1 MKVAGTVSLFL
12 AALAVGLVSAQQP
25 YQFRTKVDM
34 VSVAVAVTD
43 KKGNFIK
50 DLRAEDFIVSEDGVE
65 QKIVLFGAGLEQSWV
80 DLDAELKE
88 ELSGEQVMGL
98 ILDSSG
104 SMEHDMR
111 LVRQAAIKF
120 LTNIPRTKHMVIV
133 DFDENI
139 RVSEYSSDDQRL
151 IADRIYDVEAEGW
164 TALYDAVATFL
175 ERVHAYSG
183 RKALVVYSDGVDS
196 RSALGRGECLDM
208 VRSTDVTIHTIQLG
222 GSSRSSDTARRLNEG
237 AFLREI
243 SSLTGG
249 SHAMPNSLEQLD
261 TFYDKILEELYSQY
275 TLGYVSTNTKADG
288 RFRKIGVKV
297 KRDGLNVRA
306 RRGYRGPSKPLP
318 AEQQGRVSLCPS
330 ARAFGTRTSG

>member
-1 MKVAGTVSLFL
+1 MRLACALGITPLILIPL
-12 AALAVGLVSAQQP
+12 AASAAQQP

-43 KKGNFIK
+43 KKGNFVK
-50 DLRAEDFIVSEDGVE
+50 DLRAEDFTVHEDGIE
-65 QKIVLFGAGLEQSWV
+65 QKIVLFGAGLEQAWM
-80 DLDAELKE
+80 DLEPELKE
-88 ELSGEQVMGL
+88 QLSGEQVMGL

-111 LVRQAAIKF
+111 LVREAAIKF
-120 LTNIPRTKHMVIV
+120 LTNVPRTRHLVIV

-139 RVSEYSSDDQRL
+139 RISEYASDDQRL

-175 ERVHAYSG
+175 ERVNGHSG
-183 RKALVVYSDGVDS
+183 RKALVIYSDGVDS
-196 RSALGRGECLDM
+196 RSALGMGECLDM
-208 VRSTDVTIHTIQLG
+208 VRSSDVTIHTIQLG
-222 GSSRSSDTARRLNEG
+222 GSSRSSDVSRRFSEG
-237 AFLREI
+237 AFLRQI
-243 SSLTGG
+243 SELTGG

-261 TFYDKILEELYSQY
+261 RFYDRILEELYSQY
-275 TLGYVSTNTKADG
+275 TLGYVSSNAKADG
-288 RFRKIGVKV
+288 RFRKISVKL

-318 AEQQGRVSLCPS
+318 AGEP
-330 ARAFGTRTSG
+330 ARPEESYSKGSQR